1 MATIKL
7 ERVRIPIKDLDSRS
21 QTRKEK
27 RNAGTS
33 PTERSPLLSMER
45 RMTLG
50 MEVIEL
56 AAPEPRYLRGFLG
69 LAGTTLN
76 VWRGPD
82 DIERCLRCGRSGVRP
97 SDADVIMW
105 SPRLT
110 RFTWTG
116 IWRSLDVEGRVSTFI
131 VSLVIGRL
139 PPTAAIPPSS
149 RLSQLK
155 KKTNTISRDQDERI
169 RTTRGVFFLC
179 LILKN
184 KQTNKQ

>member
-149 RLSQLK
+149 RLSQLQK
-155 KKTNTISRDQDERI
+155 KNQHNFSRSG
-169 RTTRGVFFLC
+169 RTDTHNSGSFFSL
-179 LILKN
+179 LDFK